1 MFIVVMNRQRYVN
14 IFIVVFVF
22 NFGLSIFLS
31 RFEGLEDREFHFS
44 IAFAVI
50 S

>member
-22 NFGLSIFLS
+22 NFGLSIF
-31 RFEGLEDREFHFS
+31 F
-44 IAFAVI
+44 IAFRRLGRSRV
-50 S
+50 SF